1 MILKTSTMHV
11 GRAGHYRFEHH
22 APLLL
27 GLPSVHHVPP
37 QVRENSQGI
46 QESDGFNH
54 GKVESSSF

>member
-1 MILKTSTMHV
+1 MHV
-11 GRAGHYRFEHH
+11 GRAGHYGFEHH

-27 GLPSVHHVPP
+27 GLPSVHHVPS

-46 QESDGFNH
+46 QKSDGFNH